1 MFKRHDIGLHQ
12 APTPNIGF
20 SKVSIVLFIKHYLY
34 ISSLIVVVVIVII
47 VHIFMFMLIT
57 TTKYLYLF
65 LYIVFMDQ
73 NSESYIQKYKK
84 YVYRNYCKIIILLGF
99 IDFAR

>member
-34 ISSLIVVVVIVII
+34 ISSLIVAVVVIVII

-57 TTKYLYLF
+57 TTKYFCIYG
-65 LYIVFMDQ
+65 
-73 NSESYIQKYKK
+73 SELGI
-84 YVYRNYCKIIILLGF
+84 VYRNYCKIIILLGF
-99 IDFAR
+99 IDFARGNK